1 MELIAGVDEAGRG
14 PLAGPVVAS
23 AVILPENHNIEGLK
37 DSKKLSKKKR
47 AILFD
52 IIQENALS
60 IGIGKIDEKI
70 IDKINIREATFK
82 AMQMALEN
90 LNLKP
95 DRALIDGYQ
104 LNNQIIPNIG
114 IIGGD
119 NIEDSIKAASI
130 IAKVTRDKIMTDYSI
145 IFPEY
150 GFEKHSGY
158 GTKFHLLA
166 LDNYKATPI
175 HRRTFKPVKKR
186 MPTMKW
192 LIDNDRINWMCEKLA
207 ALHLIGMGMEI
218 IEINKNQS
226 HFMNIN
232 IIANDNNQIVYIN
245 VLNGEQKEQNRFSKF
260 LIKKQLKKF
269 NNFLKE
275 SSKNSPKFNPP
286 RFDII
291 SVKLQPRREPDIQ
304 YLIDIK

>member
-23 AVILPENHNIEGLK
+23 AVILPENHKIEGLK

-52 IIQENALS
+52 IIQKNALS
-60 IGIGKIDEKI
+60 IGIGKIDVKI

-82 AMQMALEN
+82 AMHMALGN

-95 DRALIDGYQ
+95 DRALIDGYP

-130 IAKVTRDKIMTDYSI
+130 VAKVTRDKIMTDYSI

-166 LDNYKATPI
+166 LDNYMATPI
-175 HRRTFKPVKKR
+175 HRRTFKPVKNR

-207 ALHLIGMGMEI
+207 ALYLIGMGMKI
-218 IEINKNQS
+218 IEINKKQS

-232 IIANDNNQIVYIN
+232 IIADDNNQIVYIN
-245 VLNGEQKEQNRFSKF
+245 VLNGEQNEKNRFPKF

-275 SSKNSPKFNPP
+275 SSKNNLKFNPP

>member
-207 ALHLIGMGMEI
+207 ALHLIGMGMKI